1 MKSRTK
7 MTALAARIVWLTLG
21 AVLLM
26 SWGSALA
33 ASPPVLRELSGAEKE
48 RVEKLLAGAQKE
60 KELVIL
66 TNSLDPPFAQ
76 ALYKDFQE
84 YYGLSHIRMRHTM
97 KRSGGVISTLRNDI
111 SAGRHSFDL
120 LQVGSPEF
128 FHQLLQ
134 RKALMK
140 YDSPAYKN
148 FIPEVTGE
156 KKGADGAP
164 GYYISGQVNISS
176 ILYNTKYVKK
186 EIKTWDDVLD
196 PQFKGK
202 IIVSDI
208 LKSGTISYVYVGMR
222 KILPRS
228 YFEKVAKLDPIFIL
242 AQRETVQKVATGE
255 KWIALPVTSGLAYPE
270 WKRGAPLKV
279 VFPEGRT
286 VALGY
291 PFGVLAKAPNPSTA
305 KLFIDY
311 LHGKRG
317 HLKWM
322 MLKAASTG
330 MRGIQLPSE
339 VTAFSPPLERLNLV
353 PMEWEKID
361 KEMGA
366 WKEEYRQIFYGK

>member
-1 MKSRTK
+1 MVPKTTFPTQ
-7 MTALAARIVWLTLG
+7 MTWLALSVIFWMSPGPALAAE
-21 AVLLM
+21 
-26 SWGSALA
+26 
-33 ASPPVLRELSGAEKE
+33 PPVLRELSGAE
-48 RVEKLLAGAQKE
+48 RAHTAKLLAGAQKE
-60 KELVIL
+60 NEIVII

-84 YYGLSHIRMRHTM
+84 YYGLGHIRMRHTM

-120 LQVGSPEF
+120 LQVGSPDF

-140 YDSPAYKN
+140 YGSPAYNN

-156 KKGADGAP
+156 KKGADGAV

-196 PQFKGK
+196 PQFNGK
-202 IIVSDI
+202 IIVSEI
-208 LKSGTISYVYVGMR
+208 TKSGTISYVYVGMR
-222 KILPRS
+222 QILPRS
-228 YFEKVAKLDPIFIL
+228 YFEKLAKMDPIFIL
-242 AQRETVQKVATGE
+242 AQRESVQKVATGE
-255 KWIALPVTSGLAYPE
+255 KWIALPITSGLAYPD

-291 PFGVLAKAPNPSTA
+291 PFGILAKAPNPNTA

-330 MRGIQLPSE
+330 MRGIQLPSDI
-339 VTAFSPPLERLNLV
+339 TAFSPPLERLKIV
-353 PMEWEKID
+353 PMEWERIG
-361 KEMGA
+361 KEMNN
-366 WKEEYRQIFYGK
+366 WKEEYRQIFYTK